1 MSFINHIKKGE
12 VMRSYIVIATIVV
25 LSASICFGQ
34 TYDPN
39 TMSAE
44 KTDPCLQAAIDASMD
59 VNGNLWYGAG
69 CLFGILGMGASYVIE
84 PDPPA
89 TRMIGMEAN
98 EMAIYTT
105 CYKLEAKKI
114 QQKKSLSG
122 CLTYAAV
129 YVLLIMGAS
138 G

>member
-12 VMRSYIVIATIVV
+12 VMRSYIVIASIVV

-69 CLFGILGMGASYVIE
+69 CLLGILGMGASYVIE

-105 CYKLEAKKI
+105 CYKAEAKKI

>member
-1 MSFINHIKKGE
+1 
-12 VMRSYIVIATIVV
+12 MRSYIVIATIVV

-59 VNGNLWYGAG
+59 VNGNLWFAAG
-69 CLFGILGMGASYVIE
+69 CMFPGLGPLASYVIE

-98 EMAIYTT
+98 KMAIYTT